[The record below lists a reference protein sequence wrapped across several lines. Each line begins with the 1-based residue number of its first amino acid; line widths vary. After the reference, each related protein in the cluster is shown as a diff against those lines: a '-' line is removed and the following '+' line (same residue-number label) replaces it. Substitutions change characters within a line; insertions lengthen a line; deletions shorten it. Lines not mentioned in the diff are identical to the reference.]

1 MSFMLAVTI
10 KSFMLNVVMLNVI
23 MLNVVALINGKL
35 LDGCAV
41 GHTKVFPPSLTNNRN
56 KLERF
61 SLMLQSLG

>member
-1 MSFMLAVTI
+1 
-10 KSFMLNVVMLNVI
+10 MLNVIMLSVIMLIVI

-41 GHTKVFPPSLTNNRN
+41 GHTKVFPPSLSKYPN

-61 SLMLQSLG
+61 SLMLQSPGQTL